1 MRTLHHP
8 LASAA
13 LLLAFVGLVPACS
26 CSGTTAPTRPCTTLG
41 DCPAGQICVDS
52 VCELRAGTD
61 AGPDATTL
69 PDGSRPD
76 SGDAGPACTTD
87 TDCPAGACVGGGCC
101 AEANVCGSSCCG
113 GGEVCF
119 ANACV
124 TPGDTCLSTADCA
137 TGEYC
142 ETGLG
147 SGGADGG
154 VPDGGVGDAGT
165 RVCLGGR
172 VGAGR
177 CLALPPRC
185 AAGEDGSD
193 GHCIP
198 VCEYHPTV
206 GPLDAVEQ
214 WHWGP
219 DNVVDRTGATD
230 VWSSPAVGRVYDT
243 NCDGHVDI
251 NDPPNV
257 VFVSGNSQ
265 GTYCMDPLV
274 FGTATA
280 CKAGS
285 LRILDG
291 LTGAELVSVRRAEA
305 GSTGFAGV
313 SVALADVNA
322 DGVMEVIA
330 ATGEGKLAVLAGD
343 GTVLMLSSQ
352 VIPDHTVSGFG
363 WGGDLSVADMDGDGA
378 PEIAYGHT
386 LFTTMGGTLTR
397 LFNGA
402 GERGGAPSWALSTF
416 VDLDGDGQLE
426 LLGGQTAYRMD
437 GTMLWNRTD
446 LTQYALPG
454 VADLDGDGLPEVV
467 LVRNG
472 QLLVLEGLTGA
483 TELGPMTI
491 PGTGRG
497 GPPTIADM
505 DGDGAPEIG
514 LAMATFYSVLKPNY
528 AGSSLDVL
536 WSTANHDLS
545 SSVTG
550 STVFDF
556 EGDGIAEVIY
566 NDECYLWVYD
576 GPTGSVR
583 FATPTLS
590 FTATES
596 SLVADIDGDGHA
608 EMLMISNG
616 ADPSASGWK
625 CNIAPWNTAD
635 PATGR
640 PAWAPPP
647 GASVYRGITVF
658 RDSANSWV
666 GTRALW
672 NEHTYHVTNVCD
684 DRDTACMPAASYGAI
699 PAHERT
705 NWTVPW
711 LNNFRQ
717 NVQDG
722 RLFDAPDAVVSLS
735 VDCTHP
741 PVMHAALRN
750 AGAAILPAGVV
761 VGFYARE
768 AGGDVRLGSVTS
780 TAALF
785 PGQATV
791 LTLSA
796 DGRDPTVDTFVAK
809 IEVDAAAPLFRECH
823 DDNNESAPVMARCL
837 D

>member
-1 MRTLHHP
+1 M
-8 LASAA
+8 
-13 LLLAFVGLVPACS
+13 
-26 CSGTTAPTRPCTTLG
+26 
-41 DCPAGQICVDS
+41 DCRANEICVDALCQPRVIS
-52 VCELRAGTD
+52 D
-61 AGPDATTL
+61 AGPDA
-69 PDGSRPD
+69 PFGDSARPD
-76 SGDAGPACTTD
+76 SGDAAVGPECVVD
-87 TDCPAGACVGGGCC
+87 TDCAGGACLGGSCC

-113 GGEVCF
+113 GGEECF

-124 TPGDTCLSTADCA
+124 TPGASCVSTADCA
-137 TGEYC
+137 DGEYC
-142 ETGLG
+142 ETGLAA
-147 SGGADGG
+147 GGAGDA
-154 VPDGGVGDAGT
+154 GVGDAGT
-165 RVCLGGR
+165 RVCLGGS

-185 AAGEDGSD
+185 GPGEDGSD
-193 GHCIP
+193 GSCIP
-198 VCEYHPTV
+198 VCEFHPTV

-219 DNVVDRTGATD
+219 DNVVDRRNATD

-243 NCDGHVDI
+243 NCDGTVDI

-257 VFVSGNSQ
+257 VFVSGNARGS
-265 GTYCMDPLV
+265 YCSNPSV
-274 FGTATA
+274 FGAATA
-280 CKAGS
+280 CKAGT

-291 LTGAELVSVRRAEA
+291 RTGAELVSVRRAED
-305 GSTGFAGV
+305 GSSGFAGV
-313 SVALADVNA
+313 SVALADVNS
-322 DGVMEVIA
+322 DGVMEIIA
-330 ATGEGKLAVLAGD
+330 ATGEGKIAILSGD
-343 GTVLMLSSQ
+343 GTVLSVSTQ
-352 VIPDHTVSGFG
+352 ATPDRSDRSFG
-363 WGGDLSVADMDGDGA
+363 WGGGLAVADMDGDGF
-378 PEIAYGHT
+378 PEIAYGRT
-386 LFTTMGGTLTR
+386 LFTTAGGGVTR
-397 LFNGA
+397 LFNGS
-402 GERGGAPSWALSTF
+402 GGRGGAASWALSTF

-426 LLGGQTAYRMD
+426 LLAGRTAYRMD
-437 GTMLWNRTD
+437 GSTLWNRTD
-446 LTQYALPG
+446 LSDAIPG

-467 LVRNG
+467 LVMSG
-472 QLLVLEGLTGA
+472 QLLVLEGATGV
-483 TELGPMTI
+483 TELGPLRL
-491 PGTGRG
+491 PGSGRG
-497 GPPTIADM
+497 GAPTIADM
-505 DGDGAPEIG
+505 DGDGQPEIG
-514 LAMATFYSVLKPNY
+514 LAQKNLYTMIKPNY
-528 AGSSLDVL
+528 AASSLDVV
-536 WSTANHDLS
+536 WSTVNHDLS
-545 SSVTG
+545 SSITG

-576 GPTGSVR
+576 GPTGNVR

-625 CNIAPWNTAD
+625 CNVAPWNNAAPS
-635 PATGR
+635 PAKPAGT

-684 DRDTACMPAASYGAI
+684 ARDSACMPAGAYGSI
-699 PAHERT
+699 PTRERA
-705 NWTVPW
+705 NWSVPW

-722 RLFDAPDAVVSLS
+722 RLFDAPDAVVSLT
-735 VDCTHP
+735 VDCTRP
-741 PVMHAALRN
+741 PLLHAALRN

-768 AGGDVRLGSVTS
+768 AGGDVRLGEVVS

-785 PGQATV
+785 PGQATE

-796 DGRDPTVDTFVAK
+796 DGREASTDTFVAK
-809 IEVDAAAPLFRECH
+809 IEVDAAAPLFRECRE
-823 DDNNESAPVMARCL
+823 DNNESAPVMARCL

>member
-1 MRTLHHP
+1 MPMSLVGA
-8 LASAA
+8 LAA
-13 LLLAFVGLVPACS
+13 LALFSPACS
-26 CSGTTAPTRPCTTLG
+26 CSGTTGTPTRPCTSPV
-41 DCPAGQICVDS
+41 DCAATEVCVDS
-52 VCELRAGTD
+52 ICMPRTMDDGGADTGMSD
-61 AGPDATTL
+61 SSPADSSRIDSGAGPECVVDM
-69 PDGSRPD
+69 
-76 SGDAGPACTTD
+76 
-87 TDCPAGACVGGGCC
+87 DCAAGACVSGACC
-101 AEANVCGSSCCG
+101 AVADVCGTSCCG
-113 GGEVCF
+113 GGEACF

-124 TPGDTCLSTADCA
+124 TPGATCVSAVDCA
-137 TGEYC
+137 DGEYC
-142 ETGLG
+142 ETGLAT
-147 SGGADGG
+147 GGGDAGM
-154 VPDGGVGDAGT
+154 PDAGT
-165 RVCLGGR
+165 RVCLGGS

-198 VCEYHPTV
+198 VCEFHPTV

-219 DNVVDRTGATD
+219 DTVVDRTGATD

-243 NCDGHVDI
+243 NCDGAVDI

-257 VFVSGNSQ
+257 VFVSGNAQ
-265 GTYCMDPLV
+265 GTYCSSSV
-274 FGTATA
+274 FGTAPA

-285 LRILDG
+285 LRVLDG
-291 LTGAELVSVRRAEA
+291 LTGAELVTVRRAEA

-322 DGVMEVIA
+322 DGVMEIIA

-352 VIPDHTVSGFG
+352 VIPDHTSGSFG
-363 WGGDLSVADMDGDGA
+363 WGGGLAVADMDGDGA
-378 PEIAYGHT
+378 PEIAYGRT

-397 LFNGA
+397 LFDGT
-402 GERGGAPSWALSTF
+402 GGRGGAANYALSTF
-416 VDLDGDGQLE
+416 VDLDDDGDLE
-426 LLGGQTAYRMD
+426 LLGGQTAYQMD
-437 GTMLWNRTD
+437 GSVLWNRTD
-446 LTQYALPG
+446 LTQAAIPG
-454 VADLDGDGLPEVV
+454 VADLDGDGAPEVV
-467 LVRNG
+467 LVTNG
-472 QLLVLEGLTGA
+472 QLLVLEGSTGV
-483 TELGPMTI
+483 TELGPMAI

-514 LAMATFYSVLKPNY
+514 LAMATFYSVIKPNY
-528 AGSSLDVL
+528 AGSSLDVV

-576 GPTGSVR
+576 GPTGNVR

-625 CNIAPWNTAD
+625 CNVAPWNSAAPD
-635 PATGR
+635 PAKPAGT
-640 PAWAPPP
+640 PAWAPPA

-658 RDSANSWV
+658 RDSANAWV

-684 DRDTACMPAASYGAI
+684 ERDTACMPAASYGAI
-699 PAHERT
+699 PARERH
-705 NWTVPW
+705 NWSVPW

-735 VDCTHP
+735 VDCTRP
-741 PVMHAALRN
+741 PLLRAALRN

-768 AGGDVRLGSVTS
+768 AGGDVRLGEAVSS
-780 TAALF
+780 GALF
-785 PGQATV
+785 PGQATELS
-791 LTLSA
+791 LTA
-796 DGRDPTVDTFVAK
+796 TGRDPIADTFVAK
-809 IEVDAAAPLFRECH
+809 IEVDPSAPLFRECH
-823 DDNNESAPVMARCL
+823 DDNNESAPIMARCL